1 MLVQIL
7 QEADSKKGL
16 SEQKLWL
23 REKPIRHNGEEA
35 KWPNDDAELY
45 LSFML
50 LENSDS
56 QETHP
61 NFVFQEMAYYKEP
74 PFPLDLELVTKTL
87 VYLWQSQTQTT
98 YSHFCVIN

>member
-1 MLVQIL
+1 MLVQVL

-16 SEQKLWL
+16 SVPKFLL
-23 REKPIRHNGEEA
+23 REKPWGKMRR
-35 KWPNDDAELY
+35 KPNDDTELY

-61 NFVFQEMAYYKEP
+61 NFVCQEKAYYKEL
-74 PFPLDLELVTKTL
+74 PFSLDLTGE
-87 VYLWQSQTQTT
+87 
-98 YSHFCVIN
+98 